1 MLSNLNSNYKD
12 IRAKQ
17 QIILL
22 KQKSLKQTSFLN
34 NEKKVGLHEPNVTKD
49 DEVLKMHEIYEKDEK
64 AELADLLKELSV
76 NRNIKK
82 NKK

>member
-34 NEKKVGLHEPNVTKD
+34 NEKKDGLHEPNVTKD
-49 DEVLKMHEIYEKDEK
+49 EVLKMYEIYEKDEK